1 VQPAPQGLLIEL
13 PTPLL
18 EKGGLDARGLARLAR
33 RAAPA
38 AHALAVAGPLA
49 GQGQRLAEDVWCG
62 AVETALSAAP
72 KKLPLLVGLAAAE
85 SQTVLA
91 RARWLAGQAR
101 GREIW
106 GLDLALYHHSN
117 RGLPAWLDELAAALG
132 RPVILANLPDQV
144 RGRRGPARHLNLMP
158 KVAAK
163 CGESLAGL
171 IHAGSLK
178 LGRDFSRALAARPL
192 ARLYEGDELGF
203 LSRPASAGLLSPGA
217 AIMPEAWRLLTD
229 SALGLAQ
236 EGLTGPR
243 ERRSLIQAGILAR
256 ELGGLMASRPAA
268 MACLLA
274 HALGL
279 GQSPRAPGP
288 RLEEAVRRAALAWL
302 EKSGL
307 SQ

>member
-1 VQPAPQGLLIEL
+1 MQPAPQGLLIEL

-18 EKGGLDARGLARLAR
+18 DEGGLDARGLARLVR

-38 AHALAVAGPLA
+38 AHAMAVAGPLA
-49 GQGQRLAEDVWCG
+49 GQGQRLGEDIWRG

-72 KKLPLLVGLAAAE
+72 KRLPLLVGLAAAE
-85 SQTVLA
+85 SRTVLA
-91 RARWLAGQAR
+91 RARWLASQSQ

-117 RGLPAWLDELAAALG
+117 RGLPAWLDELASALG

-163 CGESLAGL
+163 CGESLAGV

-192 ARLYEGDELGF
+192 ARLYEGDELSF

-236 EGLTGPR
+236 EGLTGPK
-243 ERRSLIQAGILAR
+243 ERRALIQAGVLAR